1 MALGDAVAMEHEAGL
16 CPSLSRFESSR
27 AAITAPLRRSTVQL
41 TLIREV
47 FELFDTD
54 GEQQLDEEEL
64 ASAIFAMGFCQ
75 HGHAEVLCALFL
87 SLIPPRKQECKAH
100 LPLFYP
106 YPMGLIAQAQ
116 VCQVLFQSLPRYPQV
131 TLLLW
136 VNSISVSV
144 Q

>member
-54 GEQQLDEEEL
+54 GEQQLDEAEL

-87 SLIPPRKQECKAH
+87 SLIPPREQECKAH
-100 LPLFYP
+100 LPFIYP
-106 YPMGLIAQAQ
+106 HPMGIIAQAE
-116 VCQVLFQSLPRYPQV
+116 VCLALFQSFPRFHKVP
-131 TLLLW
+131 L
-136 VNSISVSV
+136 SCSG
-144 Q
+144 

>member
-1 MALGDAVAMEHEAGL
+1 M
-16 CPSLSRFESSR
+16 
-27 AAITAPLRRSTVQL
+27 QL

-54 GEQQLDEEEL
+54 GEQQLDEAEL

-87 SLIPPRKQECKAH
+87 SLIPPREQECKAH
-100 LPLFYP
+100 LPFIYP
-106 YPMGLIAQAQ
+106 HPMGIIAQAE
-116 VCQVLFQSLPRYPQV
+116 VCLALFQSLPRFHKVPF
-131 TLLLW
+131 LLLW

-144 Q
+144 HWRTGGLSSRLSTFLCHKWLFVLTNEELRH